1 MHGELPKRDTQL
13 AARSS
18 LARRVMSW
26 LFVLIA
32 AGAALYYV
40 FFIMG
45 SPQQRPFGRGRFA
58 ASDAAVPV
66 LAAEAKTADV
76 PVTIAAVGTTQALN
90 TVTVRSQV
98 DGKLLSVDFKEGQDV
113 KKGDVLARID
123 PVTFQAAL
131 NQAMAKKAQDEAQ
144 LANSKLDL
152 ERYERLAA
160 SNAINKQQAD
170 TQRALVAQN
179 TALVQSDAAA
189 IENAQATLS
198 YTTIVA
204 PLDGRTGLRQVDPGN
219 IIHTSD
225 AGGVVVITQMKPIS
239 VVFTIP
245 QQDVQRVNE
254 AFAKGPLRT
263 DALRPDSNQVVETG
277 KLTVVDNQVDASTGT
292 VKLKAEFPNS
302 NLALWPGQFVNVR
315 LTVDTLK
322 GVIVVPTS
330 AVQRGPN
337 GTFVYLVSGGNKAVM
352 RAITVQKQD
361 ENQAVIA
368 SGVNPSDRV
377 VTTGFVQLTDGK
389 AVTVGSDTADGEPAQ
404 AAPAQPGASGQWQGQ
419 GGQRGEGQRG
429 PRGDGGGRRGP
440 AGVQ

>member
-1 MHGELPKRDTQL
+1 MHGELPQKTSTETAPAPSR
-13 AARSS
+13 
-18 LARRVMSW
+18 ARRVLSW
-26 LFVLIA
+26 LFVLLA

-40 FFIMG
+40 FFLMG
-45 SPQQRPFGRGRFA
+45 SPVQRQGGRGRFA

-66 LAAEAKTADV
+66 LVAKAATADV
-76 PVTIAAVGTTQALN
+76 PVTISAVGTTQALN

-113 KKGDVLARID
+113 KKGDILARID

-131 NQAMAKKAQDEAQ
+131 EQAKGKKAQDEAQ
-144 LANSKLDL
+144 LSNAKLDL

-160 SNAINKQQAD
+160 TNAINKQQAD
-170 TQRALVAQN
+170 TQRALVAQY

-189 IENAQATLS
+189 IESAQATLS

-204 PLDGRTGLRQVDPGN
+204 PLEGRTGLRQVDPGN
-219 IIHTSD
+219 IIHASD
-225 AGGVVVITQMKPIS
+225 SGGVVVITQMKPIA

-254 AFAKGPLRT
+254 AFSKAPLQT
-263 DALRPDSNQVVETG
+263 DALRPDSNQIVEMG
-277 KLTVVDNQVDASTGT
+277 KLIVVDNQVDASTGT
-292 VKLKAEFPNS
+292 VKLKSEFQNS

-322 GVIVVPTS
+322 GVTVVPTS

-337 GTFVYLVSGGNKAVM
+337 GTFVYVVSDDNKAVM
-352 RAITVQKQD
+352 RPIRVQKQD
-361 ENQAVIA
+361 ENQTVIA
-368 SGVNPSDRV
+368 SGVAPGDRV

-389 AVTVGSDTADGEPAQ
+389 AVTVGSDNPADTGQPG
-404 AAPAQPGASGQWQGQ
+404 AAPAQRQRGD
-419 GGQRGEGQRG
+419 GQRGQ
-429 PRGDGGGRRGP
+429 RGDGTGRRGS
-440 AGVQ
+440 AGAQ

>member
-1 MHGELPKRDTQL
+1 
-13 AARSS
+13 
-18 LARRVMSW
+18 MSW
-26 LFVLIA
+26 LFVLLA
-32 AGAALYYV
+32 AGSAIYYV
-40 FFIMG
+40 FFLMG
-45 SPQQRPFGRGRFA
+45 SPVQRTGRGRFA

-66 LAAEAKTADV
+66 LVAQATTADV

-98 DGKLLSVDFKEGQDV
+98 DGKLISVDFKEGQDV

-123 PVTFQAAL
+123 PTTFQAAL
-131 NQAMAKKAQDEAQ
+131 NQALAKKAQDEAQ
-144 LANSKLDL
+144 LANAKLDL

-160 SNAINKQQAD
+160 TNAINKQQAD
-170 TQRALVAQN
+170 TQRALVAQY
-179 TALVQSDAAA
+179 TALVQSDTAAV
-189 IENAQATLS
+189 ESAQATLG
-198 YTTIVA
+198 YTNIVA

-219 IIHTSD
+219 IIHVGD
-225 AGGVVVITQMKPIS
+225 PGGVVVITQMKPIA

-254 AFAKGPLRT
+254 AFAKAPLQT

-277 KLTVVDNQVDASTGT
+277 KLIVVDNQVDASTGT

-322 GVIVVPTS
+322 GVTVVPTS

-337 GTFVYLVSGGNKAVM
+337 GTFVYVVSDDNKAVM
-352 RAITVQKQD
+352 HQVTVQKQD
-361 ENQAVIA
+361 ENQTVIA
-368 SGVNPSDRV
+368 SGVNSGERV

-389 AVTVGSDTADGEPAQ
+389 AVTIGSDNAAG
-404 AAPAQPGASGQWQGQ
+404 AAPTAAPGQGQ
-419 GGQRGEGQRG
+419 GQRANGQRG
-429 PRGDGGGRRGP
+429 PRGDGQRGDGQRGPRGDGNGRRAP
-440 AGVQ
+440 AGAQ